1 MNVFKEMKTVNEIAA
16 LVLERRLRSSP
27 TVMQGEMRDV
37 LGEDGFGEAIT
48 RRWLVA
54 NEDTGYLQVSPD
66 AARISEM
73 EELAKEVPKV
83 TLESSDRETKLTL
96 EHANRA
102 NVEERYLGEISAPA
116 TGKPAPGF
124 APRTPTAPSPVAP
137 IAPAGAQ
144 MQSAIGDDVAVV
156 ENGETFQGKIA
167 TVQPNGRYK
176 ISFGGP
182 QKPAIDR
189 DYEAK
194 DFRSLNAQ

>member
-1 MNVFKEMKTVNEIAA
+1 MKTVNEIAA
-16 LVLERRLRSSP
+16 LVLERRARSSP

-37 LGEDGFGEAIT
+37 LGEDGFGEAIN

-54 NEDTGYLQVSPD
+54 NEDTGYLQVSSD
-66 AARISEM
+66 GARLSEM
-73 EELAKEVPKV
+73 EELAKTVSKPAV
-83 TLESSDRETKLTL
+83 ESVERDSKYTL
-96 EHANRA
+96 EHATRA
-102 NVEERYLGEISAPA
+102 SLHEAYIGEIAAPA

-124 APRTPTAPSPVAP
+124 APRTPTAPSPTAP

-156 ENGETFQGKIA
+156 ENGETYQGKIA

-194 DFRSLNAQ
+194 DFRPLNAR